1 MASATVDSEC
11 HHLKQAPDPRRKWG
25 VVQKQSEDPTS
36 KLLIEPGP
44 NWFSYEAQTT
54 ARLIDTA
61 ERIIFRFC
69 SRGNW
74 SRYHRVRPAL
84 ALLWSTLAV
93 SVDPHSAS
101 LTSLSRY
108 QYLHA
113 LTRSSFKQPMLI
125 TRFEWFRE
133 GFHGKCLNKT
143 LK

>member
-1 MASATVDSEC
+1 MVSAVVYSVITPSKRQTLEGSE
-11 HHLKQAPDPRRKWG
+11 G

-84 ALLWSTLAV
+84 ALLWSTIAV
-93 SVDPHSAS
+93 SVDQHSAS

-113 LTRSSFKQPMLI
+113 PASWCLLLGSSDFVS
-125 TRFEWFRE
+125 E
-133 GFHGKCLNKT
+133 GFNKNC
-143 LK
+143 